1 MENSPPGNFQELIT
15 NSHFIDWVSNP
26 TPESEQYWQS
36 FVQKN
41 PSIRDEFEK
50 ARYVVKTLQRKRK
63 AIDDDNVREIW
74 DSIQSDLKPKTD
86 NLKLFRWWR
95 VAAAIAVIIGLAG
108 LFYLNFDRQDI
119 DYSKIAVTGTDVSD
133 ITLVMSDGSRK
144 VFTAQQTSFSY
155 SQSGL
160 VMVDSTMLITEPN
173 GKATG
178 SHQEFNQLIIPFGK
192 QSTLFLADGTEV
204 ILNSGSHV
212 IYPVTFTGAK
222 REIYLEGEA
231 YLKVSHNAEMP
242 FYVNTNEMNVRV
254 LGTEFDVSAYAEENT
269 SYVVLVNG
277 SVEAQLNDENVL
289 LQENERLTFR
299 KSVNRIEKAVVD
311 VREYISWKD
320 GWMYCNNESIGD
332 ITKKLS
338 RYYNLEF
345 VFQNKNAEM
354 LTMTGKLDLRSDY
367 RNVLDVICF
376 SAPVKYTE
384 EEGRIIFNLK

>member
-1 MENSPPGNFQELIT
+1 MENNSPVNFQELIT
-15 NSHFIDWVSNP
+15 NSYFIDWVSNP
-26 TPESEQYWQS
+26 TPESEQYWQK

-41 PSIRDEFEK
+41 SSIRDEFEK

-74 DSIQSDLKPKTD
+74 DSIQSDLKSKTD

-95 VAAAIAVIIGLAG
+95 VAAAITVIIGLAG

-144 VFTAQQTSFSY
+144 VFTSQQTSFSY
-155 SQSGL
+155 SPSGL
-160 VMVDSTMLITEPN
+160 VMVDSTMQITEPN
-173 GKATG
+173 GNATG
-178 SHQEFNQLIIPFGK
+178 SQFNQLIIPFGK
-192 QSTLFLADGTEV
+192 QSTLFLADGTKV

-212 IYPVTFTGAK
+212 IYPVAFKGAK

-242 FYVNTNEMNVRV
+242 FYVNTNKMNVRV
-254 LGTEFDVSAYAEENT
+254 LGTEFDVSAYAEENA
-269 SYVVLVNG
+269 SYVVLVRG
-277 SVEAQLNDENVL
+277 SVEAQANDEKVL
-289 LQENERLTFR
+289 LKENERLTFK
-299 KSVNRIEKAVVD
+299 KSANRTEKAVVD

-332 ITKKLS
+332 ITRKLS

-345 VFQNKNAEM
+345 VFQNKKAEM

-384 EEGRIIFNLK
+384 EERKIIFNLK

>member
-1 MENSPPGNFQELIT
+1 MENNSPGNFQELIT
-15 NSHFIDWVSNP
+15 NSYFIDWVSNP
-26 TPESEQYWQS
+26 TPESEQYWQK

-41 PSIRDEFEK
+41 SSIRDEFEK

-74 DSIQSDLKPKTD
+74 DSIQSDLKSKTD

-95 VAAAIAVIIGLAG
+95 VAAAITVIIGLAG

-144 VFTAQQTSFSY
+144 VFTSQQTSFSY
-155 SQSGL
+155 SPSGL
-160 VMVDSTMLITEPN
+160 VMVDSTMQITEPN
-173 GKATG
+173 GNATG
-178 SHQEFNQLIIPFGK
+178 SQFNQLIIPFGK
-192 QSTLFLADGTEV
+192 QSTLFLADGTKV

-212 IYPVTFTGAK
+212 IYPVAFKGAK

-242 FYVNTNEMNVRV
+242 FYVNTNKMNVRV
-254 LGTEFDVSAYAEENT
+254 LGTEFDVSAYAEENA
-269 SYVVLVNG
+269 SYVVLVRG
-277 SVEAQLNDENVL
+277 SVEAQANDGKVL
-289 LQENERLTFR
+289 LKENERLTFK
-299 KSVNRIEKAVVD
+299 KSANRTEKAVVD

-332 ITKKLS
+332 ITRKLS

-345 VFQNKNAEM
+345 VFQNKKVEM

-384 EEGRIIFNLK
+384 EERKIIFNLK

>member
-1 MENSPPGNFQELIT
+1 MENNSPGNFQELIT
-15 NSHFIDWVSNP
+15 NSYFIDWVSNP
-26 TPESEQYWQS
+26 TPESEQYWQK

-41 PSIRDEFEK
+41 SSIRDEFEK

-74 DSIQSDLKPKTD
+74 DSIQSDLKSKTD

-95 VAAAIAVIIGLAG
+95 VAAAITVIIGLAG

-144 VFTAQQTSFSY
+144 VFTSQQTSFSY
-155 SQSGL
+155 SPSGL
-160 VMVDSTMLITEPN
+160 VMVDSTMQITEPN
-173 GKATG
+173 GNATG
-178 SHQEFNQLIIPFGK
+178 SQFNQLIIPFGK
-192 QSTLFLADGTEV
+192 QSTLFLADGTKV

-212 IYPVTFTGAK
+212 IYPVAFKGAK

-242 FYVNTNEMNVRV
+242 FYVNTNKMNVRV
-254 LGTEFDVSAYAEENT
+254 LGTEFDVSAYAEENA
-269 SYVVLVNG
+269 SYVVLVRG
-277 SVEAQLNDENVL
+277 SVEAQANDEKVL
-289 LQENERLTFR
+289 LKENERLTFK
-299 KSVNRIEKAVVD
+299 KSANRTEKAVVD

-332 ITKKLS
+332 ITRKLS

-345 VFQNKNAEM
+345 VFQNKKAEM

-384 EEGRIIFNLK
+384 EERKIIFNLK